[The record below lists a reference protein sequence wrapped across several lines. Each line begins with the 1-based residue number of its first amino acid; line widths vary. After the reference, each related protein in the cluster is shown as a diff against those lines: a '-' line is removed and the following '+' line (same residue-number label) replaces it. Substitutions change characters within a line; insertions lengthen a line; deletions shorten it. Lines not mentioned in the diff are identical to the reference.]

1 MSHIGP
7 PSARENTHMMRLLA
21 NRDFHERSYCE
32 TEYLCQSPLTGICFE
47 LSVGKV
53 KERARPEPIMIRLEF
68 LLLASS
74 FTSLAT
80 LTP

>member
-21 NRDFHERSYCE
+21 NRDFYERSYGE
-32 TEYLCQSPLTGICFE
+32 TEYLCQSQLTGICFE

-53 KERARPEPIMIRLEF
+53 KERAHLELIILGPEF
-68 LLLASS
+68 FLLAST

-80 LTP
+80 LIP